1 MADID
6 TNVTETTEAV
16 ETTETT
22 ETTDNTEL
30 AKLKAEIARQKAAL
44 DKATKEAG
52 DYKKQL
58 RAKQSAEEVAAEEKR
73 IADEARDKELAELRK
88 RFAVAETSKK
98 IFSFVQDET
107 VSNTVAENLYGAEDV
122 DAAVDA
128 FNKAWIAREKK
139 LRLEYGKIPAPGVGS
154 SEGAT
159 ITKAQLDAM
168 SYTQRIEF
176 ANKYPDDYERLMGR
190 K

>member
-1 MADID
+1 MDELENKA
-6 TNVTETTEAV
+6 
-16 ETTETT
+16 TETT
-22 ETTDNTEL
+22 ETVEAEQNVEVDAEIKRLKAEL
-30 AKLKAEIARQKAAL
+30 AKQISKNDTLAKENAEQKKAIRAR
-44 DKATKEAG
+44 
-52 DYKKQL
+52 
-58 RAKQSAEEVAAEEKR
+58 QSAEEIAAEEKR
-73 IADEARDKELAELRK
+73 AQDEERDRKLAEYEK
-88 RFAVAETSKK
+88 RFFIAETAKK
-98 IFSFVQDET
+98 LMKFMDDEET
-107 VSNTVAENLYGAEDV
+107 SDSTAAYMFGAEDV
-122 DAAVDA
+122 DGAIDA
-128 FNKAWIAREKK
+128 FTKAWIAREKK